1 MAVCTNITLE
11 KIRAEIDFGGSLKFE
26 TPEIQS
32 FTVNKSRTS
41 LASTF
46 SASIEV
52 PATTIFPIGQD
63 VTIKAGLEGDLK
75 TLFTGRVLNITVNPS
90 FEKATTYVVNLSG
103 SDRFFDLEG
112 HTFSRRQR
120 TRGQTTFAAITGVTS
135 RPPQKGISVEKRIGT
150 GGTHR
155 ITSTDTNLREHSKLV
170 STDRIGFDPFSTAK
184 DPELVN
190 ALSAESAGSAGGI
203 IVRPSS
209 VALSP
214 GISVLFSL
222 EEETFESGDSWVVSD
237 SSIGTIVTNSDGT
250 ATYTQIALGENV
262 ITFTK
267 SGSSLVGIAT
277 TVGTTIH
284 DHSSLGQGGPAF
296 GVYGS
301 E

>member
-1 MAVCTNITLE
+1 MAACTNITLE
-11 KIRAEIDFGGSLKFE
+11 KIRAEIDFGGQLKFE

-63 VTIKAGLEGDLK
+63 VTIKAGIAGDLK
-75 TLFTGRVLNITVNPS
+75 PLFTGRVFNITVNPS
-90 FEKATTYVVNLSG
+90 FEKAITYVVNLSG
-103 SDRFFDLEG
+103 ADRFHDLEG

-120 TRGQTTFAAITGVTS
+120 TRGQTTFAAITGITFRS
-135 RPPQKGISVEKRIGT
+135 PQRGISVEKRIGT
-150 GGTHR
+150 GGTHQ
-155 ITSTDTNLREHSKLV
+155 ITSTDTNIREHSKLV
-170 STDRIGFDPFSTAK
+170 STDRIGFDPFNTAK
-184 DPELVN
+184 SPEVVN
-190 ALSAESAGSAGGI
+190 ALSAESGGASI
-203 IVRPSS
+203 IIRPSA
-209 VALSP
+209 VALAP

-222 EEETFESGDSWVVSD
+222 EEIEFVSGDTWEVSD
-237 SSIGTIVTNSDGT
+237 TGIGTIVNNEDGT
-250 ATYTQIALGENV
+250 ATYTQLALGENV
-262 ITFTK
+262 ITF
-267 SGSSLVGIAT
+267 SQGSSALIGIAT
-277 TVGTTIH
+277 TVGSTIQ

>member
-1 MAVCTNITLE
+1 MAECTNITLE
-11 KIRAEIDFGGSLKFE
+11 KIRAEIDFGGLLKFE
-26 TPEIQS
+26 TPDIQS

-63 VTIKAGLEGDLK
+63 VTIKAGVEGNLI
-75 TLFTGRVLNITVNPS
+75 TIFTGRVFNITVNPS
-90 FEKATTYVVNLSG
+90 FEKATTYVINLSG

-120 TRGQTTFAAITGVTS
+120 TRGQTTFAAITGVTTKV
-135 RPPQKGISVEKRIGT
+135 PQKGISLEKRIGT

-170 STDRIGFDPFSTAK
+170 STDRVSFDPFATAK
-184 DPELVN
+184 DPQVVN
-190 ALSAESAGSAGGI
+190 AVSAGTAGSSNSLVI
-203 IVRPSS
+203 RPTA

-214 GISVLFSL
+214 GVSVLFTL
-222 EEETFESGDSWVVSD
+222 EGATFESGNTWAVSD
-237 SSIGTIVTNSDGT
+237 SSIGTIVNNQDGT
-250 ATYTQIALGENV
+250 ATYTQSALGENV
-262 ITFTK
+262 ITFTQ
-267 SGSSLVGIAT
+267 GSLTGIAT
-277 TVGTTIH
+277 TVGTTLH
-284 DHSSLGQGGPAF
+284 DHSSLGQGGPAHA
-296 GVYGS
+296 VYGS